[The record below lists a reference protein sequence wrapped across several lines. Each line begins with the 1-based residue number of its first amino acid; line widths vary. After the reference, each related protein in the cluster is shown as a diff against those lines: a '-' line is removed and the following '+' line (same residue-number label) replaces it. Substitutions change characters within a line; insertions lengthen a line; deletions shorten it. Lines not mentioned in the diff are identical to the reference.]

1 MLFSVVPWSAHGKQS
16 LDQIVRTMNN
26 LNNELMELI
35 QVGYEYDALMDLG
48 NGWEPYE
55 GCQQN
60 LLMIL
65 EDPDTEVVVLGKE
78 DQHYEAGKRRY
89 IITLPLWWRKG
100 SIAIN
105 FEESELESF

>member
-1 MLFSVVPWSAHGKQS
+1 MSDLKKKKMEK
-16 LDQIVRTMNN
+16 LRND
-26 LNNELMELI
+26 LMELI

-78 DQHYEAGKRRY
+78 DQLYEDGKRRY
-89 IITLPLWWRKG
+89 HITLPPWWRKG
-100 SIAIN
+100 SIAII
-105 FEESELESF
+105 FEESELESL

>member
-1 MLFSVVPWSAHGKQS
+1 
-16 LDQIVRTMNN
+16 
-26 LNNELMELI
+26 
-35 QVGYEYDALMDLG
+35 
-48 NGWEPYE
+48 
-55 GCQQN
+55 
-60 LLMIL
+60 MIL

>member
-1 MLFSVVPWSAHGKQS
+1 MEKLRN
-16 LDQIVRTMNN
+16 D
-26 LNNELMELI
+26 LMELI

-78 DQHYEAGKRRY
+78 DQLY
-89 IITLPLWWRKG
+89 
-100 SIAIN
+100 
-105 FEESELESF
+105 

>member
-1 MLFSVVPWSAHGKQS
+1 MDLKKKKMEK
-16 LDQIVRTMNN
+16 LRND
-26 LNNELMELI
+26 LMELI

-65 EDPDTEVVVLGKE
+65 EDPDTDVVVLGKE
-78 DQHYEAGKRRY
+78 DQHCEAGKRRY

>member
-1 MLFSVVPWSAHGKQS
+1 MLFSAAPWSAHGKQS
-16 LDQIVRTMNN
+16 LDQIVRTMKN

>member
-1 MLFSVVPWSAHGKQS
+1 MSDLKKKK
-16 LDQIVRTMNN
+16 MEN
-26 LNNELMELI
+26 LRNDLMELI

-78 DQHYEAGKRRY
+78 DQHYEAAKRRY

>member
-1 MLFSVVPWSAHGKQS
+1 MLFSAAPWSAHGKQS
-16 LDQIVRTMNN
+16 LDQIGRTMKN

-78 DQHYEAGKRRY
+78 DQHYEDGKKRY
-89 IITLPLWWRKG
+89 YITLPPWWRKG
-100 SIAIN
+100 SIAII
-105 FEESELESF
+105 FEESELESL

>member
-1 MLFSVVPWSAHGKQS
+1 MEKLRN
-16 LDQIVRTMNN
+16 D
-26 LNNELMELI
+26 LMELI
-35 QVGYEYDALMDLG
+35 QIGYENDALMDLG

-78 DQHYEAGKRRY
+78 DQLYEDGKRRY
-89 IITLPLWWRKG
+89 HISLPPWWRKG
-100 SIAIN
+100 SIAI
-105 FEESELESF
+105 FYDESELESF

>member
-1 MLFSVVPWSAHGKQS
+1 MSDLKKKKMEK
-16 LDQIVRTMNN
+16 LRND
-26 LNNELMELI
+26 LMELI

-65 EDPDTEVVVLGKE
+65 EDPDTDVVVLGKE

-89 IITLPLWWRKG
+89 NITLPPWWRKC
-100 SIAIN
+100 SIALI
-105 FEESELESF
+105 FEESELESL

>member
-1 MLFSVVPWSAHGKQS
+1 
-16 LDQIVRTMNN
+16 
-26 LNNELMELI
+26 MELI

-78 DQHYEAGKRRY
+78 DQHY
-89 IITLPLWWRKG
+89 G
-100 SIAIN
+100 SSANPCVMICD
-105 FEESELESF
+105 

>member
-1 MLFSVVPWSAHGKQS
+1 MSDLKKKKMEK
-16 LDQIVRTMNN
+16 LRND
-26 LNNELMELI
+26 LMELI

-65 EDPDTEVVVLGKE
+65 EDLDTEVVVLGKE
-78 DQHYEAGKRRY
+78 DQLYEDGKKRY
-89 IITLPLWWRKG
+89 NSTLPPWWRKG
-100 SIAIN
+100 SIAII

>member
-1 MLFSVVPWSAHGKQS
+1 
-16 LDQIVRTMNN
+16 
-26 LNNELMELI
+26 MELI

-48 NGWEPYE
+48 NGWESYE

-78 DQHYEAGKRRY
+78 DQHYEAGKIRY

-100 SIAIN
+100 SIVIN

>member
-1 MLFSVVPWSAHGKQS
+1 LYGRRLSDLKKKKMEKLRN
-16 LDQIVRTMNN
+16 D
-26 LNNELMELI
+26 LMELI
-35 QVGYEYDALMDLG
+35 QIGYEYDALMDLG

-89 IITLPLWWRKG
+89 IITLPPWWRKG
-100 SIAIN
+100 SIALI
-105 FEESELESF
+105 FEESELESL

>member
-1 MLFSVVPWSAHGKQS
+1 MSDLKKKKMEK
-16 LDQIVRTMNN
+16 LRND
-26 LNNELMELI
+26 LMELI

-78 DQHYEAGKRRY
+78 DQLYEAGKRRY

>member
-1 MLFSVVPWSAHGKQS
+1 MK
-16 LDQIVRTMNN
+16 N

-78 DQHYEAGKRRY
+78 DQHYEDGKKRY
-89 IITLPLWWRKG
+89 YITLPPWWRKG
-100 SIAIN
+100 SIAII
-105 FEESELESF
+105 FEESELESL

>member
-1 MLFSVVPWSAHGKQS
+1 MSFSAAPWSVHGKQS
-16 LDQIVRTMNN
+16 LDQIGRTMKN
-26 LNNELMELI
+26 LSNELMELI

-65 EDPDTEVVVLGKE
+65 EDPDTDVVVLGKE

-89 IITLPLWWRKG
+89 NITLPPWWRKG
-100 SIAIN
+100 SIALI

>member
-89 IITLPLWWRKG
+89 IITLPPWWRKG
-100 SIAIN
+100 SIALI

>member
-16 LDQIVRTMNN
+16 LDQIVRTMKN

-89 IITLPLWWRKG
+89 IVTLPLWWRKG

>member
-1 MLFSVVPWSAHGKQS
+1 MEKLRN
-16 LDQIVRTMNN
+16 D
-26 LNNELMELI
+26 LMELI

-78 DQHYEAGKRRY
+78 DQHYEAGK
-89 IITLPLWWRKG
+89 G
-100 SIAIN
+100 SSAIVRGR
-105 FEESELESF
+105 FVD